1 MPRVLGLILIFILSL
16 GVAAWFA
23 RRAQQA
29 RDQVPRNTFRPKRRG
44 QTSHSSETLDEAAP
58 FVMTREDAEAISD
71 AFTGA
76 RINPQ
81 RSVWRCMGCQSM
93 YHETSIRALKK
104 ESGRSCMN
112 CDSHDQRAVQF
123 DTAL

>member
-1 MPRVLGLILIFILSL
+1 MPRVLGLILIFVLSL
-16 GVAAWFA
+16 GIAAWFA
-23 RRAQQA
+23 RRAQQS

-44 QTSHSSETLDEAAP
+44 QVFQSSETVDEAAP
-58 FVMTREDAEAISD
+58 FVMTRVDAETITD

-81 RSVWRCMGCQSM
+81 RSVWRCLGCQSM

-104 ESGRSCMN
+104 ESGRSCVN
-112 CDSHDQRAVQF
+112 CDSRDQRPVQF
-123 DTAL
+123 DTPL